1 MSCESI
7 NKERRTRGI
16 SWRGLFLTGGW
27 LVLLS
32 LQEVLCVD
40 SAYVCPQVAV
50 LSGAVGTPGARVG
63 FLASVDTQVFL
74 EIFLLAG

>member
-1 MSCESI
+1 MSSESI
-7 NKERRTRGI
+7 YKEGRTRGI
-16 SWRGLFLTGGW
+16 GCRALFLTGGW

-63 FLASVDTQVFL
+63 LLASVDT
-74 EIFLLAG
+74 